1 LEVILNVC
9 SDVNYNFSQLTRDA
23 LRYDSL
29 LVREICDSISV
40 TAIGISSRM
49 CSDLATECNSLSL

>member
-1 LEVILNVC
+1 LEVIVNVC

-40 TAIGISSRM
+40 TAIGVTQKMAQIITS
-49 CSDLATECNSLSL
+49 CN